1 MSIQADNI
9 LRTDSYAF
17 LSLFTLLE
25 EGRFIGFHYEEN
37 GSFYKPFKLLLVHDL
52 LLIWRF
58 LFQFKF
64 QILKESN
71 ILSNAFVSYAVSRIK
86 GIACAKCTVSFLN
99 QKNDLFLSG
108 FEFWRKH

>member
-9 LRTDSYAF
+9 LRTDSYVF

-25 EGRFIGFHYEEN
+25 EGRCAGFHDEEN
-37 GSFYKPFKLLLVHDL
+37 GTLYKPSKSLLVHDF

-71 ILSNAFVSYAVSRIK
+71 ILSNVFFSMP
-86 GIACAKCTVSFLN
+86 FLGL
-99 QKNDLFLSG
+99 KV
-108 FEFWRKH
+108 